1 MLSWMTIMSV
11 DLCWTFR
18 QAQVPRRSS
27 AVLKFLLYSLV
38 GWGSSALLTLAILLI
53 DSLDIFHRMEFVKP
67 GVGEGKCFLQDQAVG
82 VYLHLPSMV
91 VMLLNAVLF
100 LITTATIY
108 RYYYILYSRIWARK
122 VQKMKNSISS
132 KILDYRG

>member
-27 AVLKFLLYSLV
+27 AVLKFLLYSLL
-38 GWGSSALLTLAILLI
+38 GWGSSALLTLAIILI
-53 DSLDIFHRMEFVKP
+53 DSLEIFRSKEFVKP
-67 GVGEGKCFLQDQAVG
+67 GVGLGKCFLQDKAVG

-91 VMLLNAVLF
+91 VMLLNAILF
-100 LITTATIY
+100 LITNFNC
-108 RYYYILYSRIWARK
+108 
-122 VQKMKNSISS
+122 VSIMN
-132 KILDYRG
+132 Y

>member
-1 MLSWMTIMSV
+1 
-11 DLCWTFR
+11 
-18 QAQVPRRSS
+18 
-27 AVLKFLLYSLV
+27 
-38 GWGSSALLTLAILLI
+38 
-53 DSLDIFHRMEFVKP
+53 MEFVKP

>member
-38 GWGSSALLTLAILLI
+38 GWGSSALLTLAIILI
-53 DSLDIFHRMEFVKP
+53 DSLNLFHSMEFVKP

-108 RYYYILYSRIWARK
+108 RYCHDSMGEKYRK
-122 VQKMKNSISS
+122 VQNNYINCGL
-132 KILDYRG
+132 LDYWG

>member
-18 QAQVPRRSS
+18 QAKVPRRSS
-27 AVLKFLLYSLV
+27 AVLKFLLYSLL
-38 GWGSSALLTLAILLI
+38 GWGSSSLLTIAIILI
-53 DSLDIFHRMEFVKP
+53 DTLEIFRGEEFVKP
-67 GVGEGKCFLQDQAVG
+67 GVGRGKCFLQDKAVG

-91 VMLLNAVLF
+91 VMLLNAILF

-108 RYYYILYSRIWARK
+108 R
-122 VQKMKNSISS
+122 
-132 KILDYRG
+132 